1 MIRYMMPC
9 EVEYRQVECHI
20 NEIADVL
27 NRVRKTVIAIDNFRI
42 LETSNSKRVILIME
56 CAVLKNREE

>member
-1 MIRYMMPC
+1 MMPC

-42 LETSNSKRVILIME
+42 LETANSKQVILIME
-56 CAVLKNREE
+56 CAVIKNREE

>member
-1 MIRYMMPC
+1 MMPC

-42 LETSNSKRVILIME
+42 LETANSKRVILIME
-56 CAVLKNREE
+56 CAVLKDMEE

>member
-1 MIRYMMPC
+1 MMPC
-9 EVEYRQVECHI
+9 EVEYRQIECHI

-42 LETSNSKRVILIME
+42 LETANNKRVILIME
-56 CAVLKNREE
+56 CAVIKNREE

>member
-1 MIRYMMPC
+1 MMPC

-27 NRVRKTVIAIDNFRI
+27 NRVRKTVVAIDNFRI
-42 LETSNSKRVILIME
+42 LETANSKRVILIME
-56 CAVLKNREE
+56 CAVLKYKEE

>member
-1 MIRYMMPC
+1 MMPC

-27 NRVRKTVIAIDNFRI
+27 NRVRKTVIAIDNFRV
-42 LETSNSKRVILIME
+42 LETANNKRVILIME
-56 CAVLKNREE
+56 CAVIKNMEE

>member
-1 MIRYMMPC
+1 MMPC

-42 LETSNSKRVILIME
+42 LETANNKRVILIME
-56 CAVLKNREE
+56 CAVIKNREE